1 MYLSKN
7 IQHLR
12 KQRRMTQEQLAEKM
26 NVSRQ
31 TISKWESG
39 EMTPELQ
46 KLIEMCELFA
56 CKLDALI
63 REDMFADED
72 IFSPI
77 EIRRMPAFRMARYIM
92 VTPNPEDDVQA
103 YMAHWAQRSGL
114 LDRQPDAMRLG
125 WDWPYVTQEQQSRF
139 GLRGYVTAYVLP
151 EGFSTDCP
159 GVEFADQIAADYAVI
174 TITEPHVASFAR
186 IPKAYHKI
194 MEFLQVNGFKEKP
207 HPDILSCFEHEYEKD
222 GVHYMDVYIHVD
234 SVAKTESFT
243 NFS

>member
-7 IQHLR
+7 ILYLR
-12 KQRRMTQEQLAEKM
+12 KQRRLTQEQLADTM

-39 EMTPELQ
+39 EITPELQ
-46 KLIEMCELFA
+46 KLIELCDLFA
-56 CKLDALI
+56 CKLDTLI

-77 EIRRMPAFRMARYIM
+77 TIRHMPAFRMARYIM
-92 VTPNPEDDVQA
+92 VTPHPEDDVQTYIEA
-103 YMAHWAQRSGL
+103 WGKRSGL
-114 LDRQPDAMRLG
+114 LTRKPDAMRIG

-139 GLRGYVTAYVLP
+139 GLRGYVAAYVLP
-151 EGFSTDCP
+151 EDFTTACP
-159 GVEFADQIAADYAVI
+159 GVEFADQAAADYAVI
-174 TITEPHVASFAR
+174 TITDPHKASFAR

-194 MEFLQVNGFKEKP
+194 MDFLQANGFKEKP
-207 HPDILSCFEHEYEKD
+207 QSDILSCFEHEYERN
-222 GVHYMDVYIHVD
+222 GTHYMDVYIHAD

-243 NFS
+243 SFS